1 MWVRKAKG
9 LKVLLADKE
18 QRGVVNRGDRSRI
31 IAPIKY
37 REFRNG
43 TSRAVD
49 AQHLLAPVDRSLKDS
64 NVSGLDHI

>member
-9 LKVLLADKE
+9 LKVCLLTKSNVASSTA
-18 QRGVVNRGDRSRI
+18 VTSRI

-49 AQHLLAPVDRSLKDS
+49 TQHLLAPIDRRLKDS